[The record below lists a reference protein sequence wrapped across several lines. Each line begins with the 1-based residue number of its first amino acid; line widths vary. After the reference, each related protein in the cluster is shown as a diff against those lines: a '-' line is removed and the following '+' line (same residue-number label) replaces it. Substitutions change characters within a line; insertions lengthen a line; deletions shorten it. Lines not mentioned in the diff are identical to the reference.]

1 MSVPSENNIVTYP
14 GNGSQT
20 VFPYTYR
27 VLDADSLQVVLQLDD
42 GSEEVQSFGTQYTV
56 TGVGDYAGGSI
67 QMAIA
72 PLAGERITIRR
83 KIPAFT
89 QDVDLRNQGA
99 FYAETH
105 EDVFDR
111 IIMMLQQL
119 KTDVDRSAKVT
130 ITTAALGFNPEF
142 PNPNPMKMIGW
153 NEDATALVN
162 HDFGT
167 LYDGKIIQGGFY
179 NSNGDPISEEE
190 AVVINAGTY

>member
-27 VLDADSLQVVLQLDD
+27 VLDADNLQVILRLAS
-42 GSEEVQSFGTQYTV
+42 GLEVEQEFGNQYTV

-67 QMAIA
+67 QMVIA

-83 KIPAFT
+83 KIPTFT

-130 ITTAALGFNPEF
+130 ITAAATGFKTEF
-142 PNPNPMKMIGW
+142 PDPNPMKMIGW

-167 LYDGKIIQGGFY
+167 LYDGKIVQGGFY
-179 NSNGDPISEEE
+179 NADGDPVSEEE